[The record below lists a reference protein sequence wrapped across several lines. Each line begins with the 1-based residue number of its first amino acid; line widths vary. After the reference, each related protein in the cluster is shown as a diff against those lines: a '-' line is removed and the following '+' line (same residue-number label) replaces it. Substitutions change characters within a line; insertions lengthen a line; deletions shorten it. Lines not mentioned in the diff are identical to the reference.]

1 MKVSSSLCNPLKK
14 SAFDIPLMPNYSEKK
29 TALNLNNLI
38 VLSIIFLI
46 LFVGMFLVSVSDIA
60 FQAKIAVFSGIVV
73 LYFGV
78 FLSFYLRS
86 NNKSEGSEQFA
97 EEIVF
102 TPEIESRLLA
112 LEEANR
118 FFGTSLKFADMFR
131 LVSSRINELVPL
143 STCVLFLPNESQQQ
157 LKVECA
163 VGCNSGEFA
172 HITVSV
178 KNSLAGK
185 TLLSGKAMLDS
196 QLLHDVGALPP
207 AALSNLTTAVS
218 VPLAADSKAFGVLVL
233 YGDEEITYDENSLK
247 LLEAVGERIVPFIK
261 GAFAFERSVENALT
275 DSLTNL
281 PNERAF
287 YLVLENQIA
296 EAQRFRGQR
305 ALTILTIDIKKF
317 SEINSKLG
325 HVLGNQI
332 LTFVAALIKNQLRE
346 MDFLARSASDE
357 FLVILPTASENIA
370 AEIIERL
377 RHAFNDNA
385 FALSKDEMLLLEL
398 NFGAASF
405 WKDGET
411 APNLLQKARLNKKHI
426 KSRQPAK
433 VVWFPQ

>member
-1 MKVSSSLCNPLKK
+1 
-14 SAFDIPLMPNYSEKK
+14 
-29 TALNLNNLI
+29 
-38 VLSIIFLI
+38 
-46 LFVGMFLVSVSDIA
+46 
-60 FQAKIAVFSGIVV
+60 
-73 LYFGV
+73 
-78 FLSFYLRS
+78 
-86 NNKSEGSEQFA
+86 
-97 EEIVF
+97 
-102 TPEIESRLLA
+102 
-112 LEEANR
+112 
-118 FFGTSLKFADMFR
+118 
-131 LVSSRINELVPL
+131 
-143 STCVLFLPNESQQQ
+143 
-157 LKVECA
+157 
-163 VGCNSGEFA
+163 
-172 HITVSV
+172 
-178 KNSLAGK
+178 
-185 TLLSGKAMLDS
+185 MLDP

-247 LLEAVGERIVPFIK
+247 LLEAVGERIVPLIK

-332 LTFVAALIKNQLRE
+332 LTFAAALIKNQLRE

-377 RHAFNDNA
+377 RHAFNNDS
-385 FALSKDEMLLLEL
+385 FALSKDEMLQLEL

-411 APNLLQKARLNKKHI
+411 APNLLQKARLNKKHA
-426 KSRQPAK
+426 KSGQPAK